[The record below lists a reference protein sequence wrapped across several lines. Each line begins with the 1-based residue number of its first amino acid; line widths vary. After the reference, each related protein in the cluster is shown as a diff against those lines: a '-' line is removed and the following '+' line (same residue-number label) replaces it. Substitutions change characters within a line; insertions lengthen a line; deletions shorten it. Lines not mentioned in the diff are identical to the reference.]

1 MKGHKKVSTDIS
13 VRFRDV
19 DAMGHVNNAVFF
31 TYFEE
36 GRAVFLDK
44 VLGIVDPGDY
54 PFILAHMNCDFIR
67 PVKLGDRVLL
77 EIWVDDIGKK
87 SFKFKYRVSDRD
99 DGNLEYAKGESIMVL
114 FNYTEN
120 KTIPIPQV
128 FLEKIIPYCEKN

>member
-1 MKGHKKVSTDIS
+1 MKGHKRIITDIT

-36 GRAVFLDK
+36 GRAAFLDE

-54 PFILAHMNCDFIR
+54 PFILAHLNCDFNR
-67 PVKLGDRVLL
+67 PVKLGDRLVL

-87 SFKFKYRVSDRD
+87 SFTFKYRVINGDNE
-99 DGNLEYAKGESIMVL
+99 GLEYAKGESIMVL
-114 FNYTEN
+114 FDYTEN
-120 KTIPIPQV
+120 KTIPIPHD
-128 FLEKIIPYCEKN
+128 FLEKITPYSEQD